1 MNEALLLI
9 GGDSVPAADNRFFQR
24 INPVSGKPA
33 TKAVASSLRDVQ
45 SAVNAAAQVFP
56 AWAATGPGKRRELL
70 LRAADVMVASQGD
83 FVATILRTVQ
93 PPVILGVRVIAM
105 PLACGNTVVFKSSES
120 CPAVHRLIGTVLHEA
135 GLPAGVSPTREH
147 PSRAII
153 IRGAISTILT
163 RICSNIRTG
172 RSFTAGRTTSSCRR

>member
-83 FVATILRTVQ
+83 FVATMIAETGATARNPGRSGDRHAVGLRKYRCLQ
-93 PPVILGVRVIAM
+93 IVRV
-105 PLACGNTVVFKSSES
+105 
-120 CPAVHRLIGTVLHEA
+120 
-135 GLPAGVSPTREH
+135 LPRSAS
-147 PSRAII
+147 IDWD
-153 IRGAISTILT
+153 ST
-163 RICSNIRTG
+163 
-172 RSFTAGRTTSSCRR
+172 A